1 MTSTSAARTPGRRH
15 PLAAAAAIAGALV
28 LGWSVPAMA
37 ASALPRLPSVAPSLD
52 LGVWVIID
60 PDDDTPTDLIACL
73 EAGRVHPVQRRAEGG
88 LALGRGRAG
97 AARGA

>member
-1 MTSTSAARTPGRRH
+1 MISTIAARTPGRRH

-37 ASALPRLPSVAPSLD
+37 ASALPRLPAVAPSLD

-60 PDDDTPTDLIACL
+60 PDDDTPTDLIACSEL
-73 EAGRVHPVQRRAEGG
+73 GRVQADQRRADGD
-88 LALGRGRAG
+88 LALGRGRA
-97 AARGA
+97 AASRGA